1 MLLLATMT
9 AERPTASP
17 IMAAVYAAV
26 ATAIAAIATALLFQA
41 EILVLYLLAF
51 LLIGAAPVVG
61 YQLATGQLGS
71 DWKPLIGGLLSFIL
85 LILGWLLWPILV
97 GAMTR
102 GQSVG
107 KLFIASLV
115 GFILGTVVF
124 LIAAS
129 IIGQDPSWVT
139 TGFTLLCAV
148 WGGTV
153 GAAMAAWGVPYQEA

>member
-1 MLLLATMT
+1 MVAIY
-9 AERPTASP
+9 S
-17 IMAAVYAAV
+17 AV

-41 EILVLYLLAF
+41 EILVLYILAF
-51 LLIGAAPVVG
+51 LLIGFGPVIG
-61 YQLATGQLGS
+61 YQLATGRLGS
-71 DWKPLIGGLLSFIL
+71 DWKPLIGGLLGFIL
-85 LILGWLLWPILV
+85 LILGWILWPILV

-115 GFILGTVVF
+115 GIILGIVVF

-129 IIGQDPSWVT
+129 VMGQNPSWIA
-139 TGFTLLCAV
+139 TGFTLLWAV

-153 GAAMAAWGVPYQEA
+153 GAAMAAWGDVV

>member
-1 MLLLATMT
+1 MLPLTTMT
-9 AERPTASP
+9 AVRPTASP
-17 IMAAVYAAV
+17 LLVGVYSAV

-41 EILVLYLLAF
+41 EIVVLYLLAF
-51 LLIGAAPVVG
+51 LLIGIGPVIG

-107 KLFIASLV
+107 KLFIASLI
-115 GFILGTVVF
+115 GIILGVVVL

-129 IIGQDPSWVT
+129 IMGQNPGWIA
-139 TGFTLLCAV
+139 TGFTLLWAV

-153 GAAMAAWGVPYQEA
+153 GTAMAAWGESYAK

>member
-1 MLLLATMT
+1 
-9 AERPTASP
+9 
-17 IMAAVYAAV
+17 MAALYAAV

-41 EILVLYLLAF
+41 EILVLYILAF
-51 LLIGAAPVVG
+51 LLIGVGPVVG

-97 GAMTR
+97 GAMGR
-102 GQSVG
+102 GQSIG

-115 GFILGTVVF
+115 GIILGIVVF

-129 IIGQDPSWVT
+129 IMGQNPSWIA
-139 TGFTLLCAV
+139 TGFTLLWAV
-148 WGGTV
+148 WGATV
-153 GAAMAAWGVPYQEA
+153 GAAMAAWGEVR